1 MKVGFNKDLRKLA
14 WPMAVLAGLVG
25 TGAALAWWSQ
35 GLEKQARQEFEEA
48 TALYQQ
54 TETRLRQVRT
64 EEQEIKDKS
73 ALFLRLTR
81 DGIIGEEKRLDWT
94 ELLRDIQH
102 QLRLPQMRYE
112 FAPQRPLEPGSS
124 GEYAFYA
131 SLMRLHL
138 DLVHE
143 EDLLG
148 FLAAVQAR
156 AKAMVAVRSCAVA
169 RIAEGAPSHGSAQL
183 SADCELDSITARGTG
198 TR

>member
-1 MKVGFNKDLRKLA
+1 MKTALNKDLRKLA
-14 WPMAVLAGLVG
+14 WPVAVLAGLAG
-25 TGAALAWWSQ
+25 AGAAFAWWSE
-35 GLEKQARQEFEEA
+35 GLEKQARREYEEA
-48 TALYQQ
+48 SALYKQ
-54 TETRLRQVRT
+54 TENRLRQVRT
-64 EEQEIKDKS
+64 EEQEIKEKS

-81 DGIIGEEKRLDWT
+81 DGVIGEEKRLDWM
-94 ELLRDIQH
+94 ELLRDLQH

-156 AKAMVAVRSCAVA
+156 AKAMVAVRTCAVA
-169 RIAEGAPSHGSAQL
+169 RIAEGDASRGSAQL
-183 SADCELDSITARGTG
+183 SADCELDWITARGTG

>member
-183 SADCELDSITARGTG
+183 SADCELDWITARGTG